1 MNSDRGFCS
10 FRKHLWRTP
19 FRGTTGTGQAE
30 VGWGRERDFW
40 GEMLEGSSREWG
52 LCLVCTPWLCL
63 YNSKKGIR
71 IPKSDRMVM
80 ATELGGALFHTWV

>member
-1 MNSDRGFCS
+1 MVAFFSRACKIVNSDRGFCS

-19 FRGTTGTGQAE
+19 FRGTMGTGQAE

-40 GEMLEGSSREWG
+40 GEMLEGASREWG
-52 LCLVCTPWLCL
+52 LRLVCTPWLCL

-71 IPKSDRMVM
+71 IPKGQER
-80 ATELGGALFHTWV
+80 AWR